1 MSDTLYL
8 QTDQNIEVHHPHVYL
23 QDIAGLTC
31 TNPKVLN
38 RLRVLLV
45 CNLPPD
51 KPGRYVMSVTDLIG
65 QIQKKEPTLT
75 ITHLGE
81 PDFILTYEKA
91 APKSLLLRFSKIL
104 LVSLASFF
112 GAGFSIMTFNA
123 DADVGNLFRQIY
135 QQVTGQPSDGFTI
148 LEIAYS
154 VGLFLGVLFFFN
166 HFSSLK
172 LTSDPSPMQV
182 QMRTYEDQVN
192 HTIIEDRNRK
202 QPCPKDQPPS

>member
-1 MSDTLYL
+1 
-8 QTDQNIEVHHPHVYL
+8 
-23 QDIAGLTC
+23 
-31 TNPKVLN
+31 
-38 RLRVLLV
+38 
-45 CNLPPD
+45 
-51 KPGRYVMSVTDLIG
+51 
-65 QIQKKEPTLT
+65 
-75 ITHLGE
+75 
-81 PDFILTYEKA
+81 
-91 APKSLLLRFSKIL
+91 
-104 LVSLASFF
+104 
-112 GAGFSIMTFNA
+112 MTFNA

-166 HFSSLK
+166 HFSGLK
-172 LTSDPSPMQV
+172 LTFRSSPMQV